1 MRRLILAGSL
11 AVLATACVSKSEYDR
26 QMEQVA
32 AISAEKDS
40 LLNEV
45 VQTSQFIAE
54 VSTELDK
61 VRAGNATV
69 AATGEMEAMS
79 PAQQRAALT
88 ERVRGLTARL
98 VESEERLNQSR
109 RRVSSLSSNNT
120 TMQKQLESY
129 DSTLKSFQVL
139 IDSQKAEIA
148 TLVDQV
154 QSLTTANESLRVTNV
169 ALTAER
175 DELTA
180 QHSMLTAEQ
189 NTVYWVAGTK
199 EELRR
204 RGLIELRGGM
214 LGIGKT
220 AVPSRTLNAS
230 EFTAVDRTQLAE
242 LSLPNP
248 GKTYRIIS
256 TNDVSGLDSPPVDG
270 KFKGTLRIASP
281 EIFWRPSRF
290 LMLIEQ

>member
-45 VQTSQFIAE
+45 VQTSRFIAE

-69 AATGEMEAMS
+69 AAKGEMEAMS
-79 PAQQRAALT
+79 PSQQRAALA
-88 ERVRGLTARL
+88 ERVRGLTVRL
-98 VESEERLNQSR
+98 VESEERLAQSR
-109 RRVSSLSSNNT
+109 RRVNALTANNAT
-120 TMQKQLESY
+120 LQKQMESY
-129 DSTLKSFQVL
+129 DSTLKSFQTL

-175 DELTA
+175 DDLTA
-180 QHSMLTAEQ
+180 RASMLTSEQ
-189 NTVYWVAGTK
+189 NTVYWVAGTRD
-199 EELRR
+199 ELRR

-214 LGIGKT
+214 LGIGRT

-242 LSLPNP
+242 LALPNP
-248 GKTYRIIS
+248 GKTYRIIT

-270 KFKGTLRIASP
+270 KFKGTIKVAAP

-290 LMLIEQ
+290 LILIEQ